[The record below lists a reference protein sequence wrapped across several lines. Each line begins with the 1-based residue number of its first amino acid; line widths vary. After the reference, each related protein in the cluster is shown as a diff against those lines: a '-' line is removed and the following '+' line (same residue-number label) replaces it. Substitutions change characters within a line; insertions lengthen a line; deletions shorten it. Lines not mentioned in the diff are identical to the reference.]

1 MRKYFK
7 FAIYAIAALA
17 FSSAGAGTYEDF
29 FRAVNNDDARTV
41 KEIIG
46 RGFDPNS
53 PDERGQVALYLALR
67 ELSPK
72 VLAALL
78 ASPDTKV
85 DASNAA
91 GETPLM
97 MAALRGHQEWAERLL
112 ERGAAVN
119 KEGWSPLHY
128 AATGPQ
134 VSIVGLLLDRG
145 ARIDAPSPNGTTP
158 LMMAAQY
165 GSEDSVLL
173 LVKRGANLGLRNDKG
188 INAVDFARLSGR
200 EPLTARL
207 QALLR

>member
-7 FAIYAIAALA
+7 FAIYTVAALA
-17 FSSAGAGTYEDF
+17 FSSTDAGTYEDF

-72 VLAALL
+72 VLATLM
-78 ASPDTKV
+78 ASPDTKL

-97 MAALRGHQEWAERLL
+97 MAALRGHQDWAERLL

-134 VSIVGLLLDRG
+134 VLIVGLLLDRG
-145 ARIDAPSPNGTTP
+145 ARIDATSPNGTTP

-173 LVKRGANLGLRNDKG
+173 LVKRGANLGMRNDKG
-188 INAVDFARLSGR
+188 FNAVDFARLSGR